1 MTLIPGSC
9 NSVESPIRSLCSWDR
24 LLIQKFRSCVSRQDT
39 WHLTRHACA
48 CDALAKSAHTFRR
61 KLITKKKK
69 TDGEKKT
76 FKVKNYLFDRI
87 FSMLLQ
93 LSGDMNPILLSSTL
107 YKRTETRKDEDWFK
121 YIVHRIFTSLIS
133 LPFIDTSTQAWR
145 NPRRSWVLDT
155 SDDRVHL

>member
-1 MTLIPGSC
+1 MSAGRIHDSWQDMPMPAMQWHNLHILLG
-9 NSVESPIRSLCSWDR
+9 ESKNL
-24 LLIQKFRSCVSRQDT
+24 
-39 WHLTRHACA
+39 
-48 CDALAKSAHTFRR
+48 
-61 KLITKKKK
+61 KKK
-69 TDGEKKT
+69 TDGEKKR

-133 LPFIDTSTQAWR
+133 LPFIDTSTQA
-145 NPRRSWVLDT
+145 
-155 SDDRVHL
+155 